1 MQLIPPTL
9 IVPRHLQVRVS
20 SQTLRAKGRVASETL
35 NQRLEI
41 IPADKVYWFTYNLP
55 AGRGTFVL
63 ISHQTP

>member
-9 IVPRHLQVRVS
+9 IVLKHLQVRVS

-41 IPADKVYWFTYNLP
+41 ISADKV
-55 AGRGTFVL
+55 
-63 ISHQTP
+63 